1 MWYVS
6 VRKFLSKFS
15 FAIFIFSGLGGC
27 VVNSFSNVD
36 VVTTAH
42 FQKIELPDVS
52 TRAEQ
57 LMNRTLIYYIGSF
70 DKDPHFQL
78 SYKFSSANR
87 SILSSAG
94 VDSLLINTKMAV
106 SYSLTDSRTG
116 DVLTSGIIDAFA
128 TSGAISSYHGQDV
141 SAEFATERLVK
152 LLGER
157 LYQKLQLYFLSLE
170 V

>member
-36 VVTTAH
+36 VATTAH